1 MLISQLLIMFAVL
14 VYGLV
19 HSLLASLGAKQ
30 RARDWF
36 GSGSGRWYRLAYN
49 FHGAITFLP
58 VLALVAALPDK
69 PLYAVPL
76 PWAFLMICGQLA
88 AVIAVALGIR
98 QTGFWTFLGI
108 RQFLEEGPVP
118 EESKGSPHLVTSG
131 LYRWVRHPLY
141 AAGLVF
147 IWLTPVMTG
156 NLLALN
162 LGITIYLVLG
172 ALYEERKLVK
182 EFGEE
187 YLRYRARTPMLI
199 PGLRR

>member
-1 MLISQLLIMFAVL
+1 MPGSQLIILFAVF
-14 VYGLV
+14 VYGFV

-36 GSGSGRWYRLAYN
+36 GPGADRWYRLAYN
-49 FHGAITFLP
+49 FHGAVTFLP
-58 VLALVAALPDK
+58 VLALVAALPDR
-69 PLYAVPL
+69 PLYSVSF
-76 PWAFLMICGQLA
+76 PWAYPMIAGQLA
-88 AVIAVALGIR
+88 AVIALVVGVR
-98 QTGFWTFLGI
+98 QTGVWTFLGI
-108 RQFLEEGPVP
+108 RQFLETGQVP
-118 EESKGSPHLVTSG
+118 DQSSEPPRLATSG

-141 AAGLVF
+141 TAGLVF

-162 LGITIYLVLG
+162 IGITIYLVVG

-182 EFGEE
+182 EFGED
-187 YLRYRARTPMLI
+187 YLRYRERTPMLV